1 MKVIVAGGRDFT
13 NYDLMREKLDFLLK
27 NYAPDIEIVCGE
39 ALGAD
44 SLGKFYAQRK
54 GYNVLSYPADWD
66 KYGKSAGIRR
76 NKQMAEI
83 ADVLVAFWDGK
94 SRGTKN
100 MIEQMRRLRK
110 PVKIVYY
117 NQ

>member
-1 MKVIVAGGRDFT
+1 MKVIVAGGRDFV

-27 NYAPDIEIVCGE
+27 NYAQDIVIVCGE

-54 GYNVLSYPADWD
+54 GYNVLSYPADWN

-76 NKQMAEI
+76 NKQMAEV
-83 ADVLVAFWDGK
+83 ADALVAFWDGK

-100 MIEQMRRLRK
+100 MIEQMRRLKK

>member
-1 MKVIVAGGRDFT
+1 MKVIVAGGRDFI

-54 GYNVLSYPADWD
+54 GYNVLS
-66 KYGKSAGIRR
+66 
-76 NKQMAEI
+76 
-83 ADVLVAFWDGK
+83 
-94 SRGTKN
+94 
-100 MIEQMRRLRK
+100 IEHVEGSTHK
-110 PVKIVYY
+110 VTIKK
-117 NQ
+117 

>member
-1 MKVIVAGGRDFT
+1 
-13 NYDLMREKLDFLLK
+13 MREKLDFLLK

-54 GYNVLSYPADWD
+54 GYNVRSYPADWN

-76 NKQMAEI
+76 NKQMAEV
-83 ADVLVAFWDGK
+83 ADALVAFWDGK

-100 MIEQMRRLRK
+100 MIEQMRRLKK